1 MKNEKVKKILKIAG
15 DVLLYVFIGI
25 SLVAMVATVIFK
37 QNNDD
42 AMSIFGMQMRLV
54 ITGSMEKS
62 EYTDVSNYKIKSI
75 PLNSMVFIENVPN
88 DKAAAKEWY
97 SELQVGDVLTF
108 KYVYQAGR
116 QIVITH
122 RIVSIVENNA
132 KDGYLIT
139 LEGDNKSGELTGQQV
154 INTSPTTV
162 DDSFNY
168 VIGKVT
174 GQSYLLGLLLTFLKS
189 PFGLILVIVASIII
203 IGYEIFKL
211 IRMANAEK
219 REKEQA
225 EKDARDSELDELR
238 RKLAALEA
246 QSEASPTE
254 PSKPTTEG
262 EVADSDESAAE
273 A

>member
-15 DVLLYVFIGI
+15 DVVLYVFIVI
-25 SLVAMVATVIFK
+25 SLVAMFATVIFK
-37 QNNDD
+37 QKNDD
-42 AMSIFGMQMRLV
+42 AVSIAGTEMRLV

-75 PLNSMVFIENVPN
+75 PLNSMVFIENVPK
-88 DKAAAKEWY
+88 DKAEAKEWY
-97 SELQVGDVLTF
+97 SDLQVGDVLTF
-108 KYVYQAGR
+108 KYVYNPGK

-162 DDSFNY
+162 EEKFNY

-174 GQSYLLGLLLTFLKS
+174 GQSVLLGLLLTFLKS
-189 PFGLILVIVASIII
+189 PFGLILVIVVSVGIIC
-203 IGYEIFKL
+203 YEIFKL
-211 IRMANAEK
+211 VRMANAEK
-219 REKEQA
+219 REKEQQ
-225 EKDARDSELDELR
+225 EKDEKDNELEELR
-238 RKLAALEA
+238 RKLAALEK
-246 QSEASPTE
+246 QSGTPSPESNE
-254 PSKPTTEG
+254 PTSESEPATDG
-262 EVADSDESAAE
+262 ESAE
-273 A
+273 EN